1 MCREYG
7 KSAKSSKDDS
17 KGDGVEQKK
26 LVYLPHFA
34 GVAIRGRSV
43 TNIPYCI
50 AFSIAFDMLVP
61 RLGFFN
67 CLLVR
72 C

>member
-1 MCREYG
+1 
-7 KSAKSSKDDS
+7 
-17 KGDGVEQKK
+17 VEQKK